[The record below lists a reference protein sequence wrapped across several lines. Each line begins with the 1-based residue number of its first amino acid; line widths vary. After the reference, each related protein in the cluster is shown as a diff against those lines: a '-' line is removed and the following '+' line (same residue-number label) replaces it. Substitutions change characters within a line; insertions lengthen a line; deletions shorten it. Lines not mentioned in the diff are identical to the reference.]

1 MFDFEREDTGES
13 RLKAYQKKIAER
25 KQKKSVDAMPYTEG
39 SYPSTESADS
49 LLQESSVSD
58 LSLMFKVDD
67 KIDSICV
74 IDREFRETQAL
85 AEQAKDRAQKALTAA
100 DEASK
105 KSAGFGKKKKAIE
118 ALQAAQKEQSLATE
132 TNTQAITKLGEL
144 QSRIIEATKALF
156 ALGIS
161 NVAANRSVYRQL
173 ELRMKGTTEQE
184 LSKFARDEVM
194 AVMQQLNEQQDMM
207 ARHNKLSEKVHEQN
221 DLLKN
226 QASAIEALELQSK
239 NQKAEIEKLKLQN
252 EKQKE
257 QVQAYIKAQ
266 LDKLQKEEA
275 DSEDCEPEEMF
286 ADKDK
291 SFAADVE
298 AEEGAEP
305 AKEKSKW
312 FQKKR

>member
-1 MFDFEREDTGES
+1 MFDFENEDARSS
-13 RLKAYQKKIAER
+13 RLEIYQQKITER
-25 KQKKSVDAMPYTEG
+25 KQKKIVEAVQYTED
-39 SYPSTESADS
+39 SYSSRENVEYS
-49 LLQESSVSD
+49 LQESSVSD
-58 LSLMFKVDD
+58 LTLTFNVDD
-67 KIDSICV
+67 KIDSICL
-74 IDREFRETQAL
+74 IDREYRETKAL
-85 AEQAKDRAQKALTAA
+85 AEQAKDRAQKAKSAA

-132 TNTQAITKLGEL
+132 TNTQAITKIAML
-144 QSRIIEATKALF
+144 QERIIEATKALF

-173 ELRMKGTTEQE
+173 ELKMKGASEQE
-184 LSKFARDEVM
+184 LSDFARGEVM

-266 LDKLQKEEA
+266 LDKLQKEAE
-275 DSEDCEPEEMF
+275 SEDHEPEEMF
-286 ADKDK
+286 TDKDE

-305 AKEKSKW
+305 TKEKSKW

>member
-1 MFDFEREDTGES
+1 MFDFENEDARSS
-13 RLKAYQKKIAER
+13 RLEIYQQKITER
-25 KQKKSVDAMPYTEG
+25 KQKKIVEAVQYTED
-39 SYPSTESADS
+39 SYSSRENVEYS
-49 LLQESSVSD
+49 LQESSVSD
-58 LSLMFKVDD
+58 LTLTFNVDD
-67 KIDSICV
+67 KMDSICL
-74 IDREFRETQAL
+74 IDREYRETKAL
-85 AEQAKDRAQKALTAA
+85 AEQAKDRAQKAKSAA
-100 DEASK
+100 VEASK
-105 KSAGFGKKKKAIE
+105 KSAGLGKNKKAIE
-118 ALQAAQKEQSLATE
+118 ALQVAQKEQSLATE
-132 TNTQAITKLGEL
+132 TNAQAITKIAML
-144 QSRIIEATKALF
+144 QERIIEATKALF
-156 ALGIS
+156 SLGIS

-173 ELRMKGTTEQE
+173 ELRMKGASEQE
-184 LSKFARDEVM
+184 LSDFARGEVM

-221 DLLKN
+221 YLLKN

-266 LDKLQKEEA
+266 LDKLQKETE
-275 DSEDCEPEEMF
+275 SEDHEPEEMF
-286 ADKDK
+286 TDKDE

-305 AKEKSKW
+305 TKEKSKW

>member
-1 MFDFEREDTGES
+1 MFDFENEDNDES
-13 RLKAYQKKIAER
+13 RLKVYQQNIIER
-25 KQKKSVDAMPYTEG
+25 KQRKSVFAAPYTED
-39 SYPSTESADS
+39 SYSVSESADS
-49 LLQESSVSD
+49 LLKESSVSD
-58 LSLMFKVDD
+58 LGLMFKVDD

-74 IDREFRETQAL
+74 IDREYKETKAL
-85 AEQAKDRAQKALTAA
+85 ADQAEDRAKKAKTAA

-132 TNTQAITKLGEL
+132 TNTQAITKIAML
-144 QSRIIEATKALF
+144 QERIIEATKALF

-173 ELRMKGTTEQE
+173 ELKMKGASEQE
-184 LSKFARDEVM
+184 LSDFARNEVL

-275 DSEDCEPEEMF
+275 DSEDYEPEEMF

-291 SFAADVE
+291 SFAADAE

-305 AKEKSKW
+305 AKEKNRW

>member
-1 MFDFEREDTGES
+1 MFDFENEDARSS
-13 RLKAYQKKIAER
+13 RLEIYQQKITER
-25 KQKKSVDAMPYTEG
+25 KQKKIVEAVQYTED
-39 SYPSTESADS
+39 SYSSRENVEYS
-49 LLQESSVSD
+49 LQESSVSD
-58 LSLMFKVDD
+58 LTLTFNVDD
-67 KIDSICV
+67 KIDSICL
-74 IDREFRETQAL
+74 IDREYRETKAL
-85 AEQAKDRAQKALTAA
+85 AEQAKDRAQKAKSAA
-100 DEASK
+100 VEASK
-105 KSAGFGKKKKAIE
+105 KSAGLGKNKKAIE
-118 ALQAAQKEQSLATE
+118 ALQVAQKEQSLATE
-132 TNTQAITKLGEL
+132 TNAQALTKIALL
-144 QSRIIEATKALF
+144 QERIIEATKALF
-156 ALGIS
+156 SLGIS

-173 ELRMKGTTEQE
+173 ELRMKGASEQE
-184 LSKFARDEVM
+184 LSDFARGEVM

-221 DLLKN
+221 YLLKN

-266 LDKLQKEEA
+266 LDKLQKEAE
-275 DSEDCEPEEMF
+275 SEDHEPEEMF
-286 ADKDK
+286 TDKDE

-305 AKEKSKW
+305 TKEKSKW

>member
-25 KQKKSVDAMPYTEG
+25 KQKKSVDAVPYTEG
-39 SYPSTESADS
+39 SYPSTESSDS

-74 IDREFRETQAL
+74 IDREYKETKAL

-132 TNTQAITKLGEL
+132 TNTQAITKIAML
-144 QSRIIEATKALF
+144 QERIIEATKALF

-173 ELRMKGTTEQE
+173 ELRMKGASEQE
-184 LSKFARDEVM
+184 LSDFARNEVVV
-194 AVMQQLNEQQDMM
+194 VMQQLNEQQDMM

-266 LDKLQKEEA
+266 LDKLQKEAE
-275 DSEDCEPEEMF
+275 SEDHEPEEMF
-286 ADKDK
+286 TDKDE

-305 AKEKSKW
+305 TKEKSKW